1 MSDASPPPEDPFR
14 PMREA
19 YGQAVEGWSKAMEQM
34 VASEEFASA
43 SGEFLKRYV
52 EMQETL
58 RTASRA
64 AAESVHFPTTDDL
77 ARLAQLVINVE
88 RKVDEV
94 SDEAH
99 AIAGRLATIEA
110 ALDELARRQAGP
122 PDPPKAPTAKRAPAR
137 RRGKPSAGG

>member
-1 MSDASPPPEDPFR
+1 MSDASPPPEDPLR

-19 YGQAVEGWSKAMEQM
+19 YEQVVEGWSKAMEQM

-52 EMQETL
+52 AMQESL

-88 RKVDEV
+88 RKVDEI

-99 AIAGRLATIEA
+99 AVAERLAAVEA
-110 ALDELARRQAGP
+110 RLAELAR
-122 PDPPKAPTAKRAPAR
+122 PKPPAR
-137 RRGKPSAGG
+137 RRAKPAAKG

>member
-1 MSDASPPPEDPFR
+1 VSDSAPPPEDPLR

-19 YGQAVEGWSKAMEQM
+19 YEQAVEGWSKAMEQM

-52 EMQETL
+52 EMQESL
-58 RTASRA
+58 RTASQA

-99 AIAGRLATIEA
+99 AIAGRLAAIEA
-110 ALDELARRQAGP
+110 ALDELARRAAGT
-122 PDPPKAPTAKRAPAR
+122 PDPPTTPTAKRAPAR
-137 RRGKPSAGG
+137 RRGKPSAAG